1 VVAIA
6 KTNTKAMAI
15 AIVAGILLLV
25 AGLSSMA
32 AWEEIK
38 AFIIHNIGDNP
49 GIEIVFLILII
60 IASLGGIAVIIGGLL
75 IFKGNVGTGKLLIVL
90 GVGLGLIGFIIT
102 LVIGIMEGSLT
113 IGGFLSISLIGIIL
127 SVVARVMAEDVP
139 TKR

>member
-1 VVAIA
+1 MVVIA

-15 AIVAGILLLV
+15 AIVAGALLLV

-38 AFIIHNIGDNP
+38 AFIIKNIGDNAA
-49 GIEIVFLILII
+49 IEIVFLILII
-60 IASLGGIAVIIGGLL
+60 IASLGGIAVIVGGLL
-75 IFKGNVGTGKLLIVL
+75 IFKGNVGAGKLLIAL
-90 GVGLGLIGFIIT
+90 GVGLGLIGFIIS

-113 IGGFLSISLIGIIL
+113 IGGFLSISLVGIIL
-127 SVVARVMAEDVP
+127 SVVARIMAEDVP